1 MLPQWVEPSPLTQNQ
16 IPAAPSHP
24 AVPRVL
30 VAVAKRLT
38 QPSAQVKR
46 TALPV
51 WPVTSDSAQWSTGGV
66 TVSASIESITVEFE
80 VTTGGC
86 GGGAVAPW
94 TPTQLGSREPASQAK
109 RTMCRPAD
117 SATPLRVTVA
127 QLSQPP

>member
-1 MLPQWVEPSPLTQNQ
+1 MLPQWVEPSPLTQNE
-16 IPAAPSHP
+16 IPAAPSHA

-51 WPVTSDSAQWSTGGV
+51 CPVTSDSAQWSAGGV
-66 TVSASIESITVEFE
+66 TVSASIESITVDVE

-86 GGGAVAPW
+86 GGCGGATVALNSI
-94 TPTQLGSREPASQAK
+94 QLRSSEPASQAK
-109 RTMCRPAD
+109 RTTCAPAE
-117 SATPLRVTVA
+117 SGTPVRATVD
-127 QLSQPP
+127 Q